1 MNLTGDAIQPP
12 DPRPA
17 DPRPAETQPV
27 AVQLNGLTKMYGPK
41 AALDHVDLT
50 VRAGSIFGFL
60 GPNGAGKTTTLRILA
75 GLAHPTSGQAVV
87 LGQDVRAA
95 TNELRQQIGFLPD
108 VPGFYNW
115 MTAPE
120 FLSFVGGLFSLDQAT
135 LETRSAALLDL
146 AGLSGVKGR
155 IGTFSRGMKQR
166 LGVAQALINSPR
178 LLLLDEPT
186 SALDPIGRKEI
197 LDMIGSLAGRTTVFF
212 STHILADVE
221 RVCDTVAVLNQGRVV
236 VESTIEELKR
246 RHGRGQGLLVEVD
259 DPERLSRALV
269 GLDWV
274 RQVERH
280 GATLRVSVNNMATA
294 ERVLP
299 AVLANTRLALRRLEA
314 EEVSLEEVFVE
325 LVGQG
330 RP

>member
-1 MNLTGDAIQPP
+1 M
-12 DPRPA
+12 
-17 DPRPAETQPV
+17 
-27 AVQLNGLTKMYGPK
+27 
-41 AALDHVDLT
+41 
-50 VRAGSIFGFL
+50 
-60 GPNGAGKTTTLRILA
+60 
-75 GLAHPTSGQAVV
+75 
-87 LGQDVRAA
+87 
-95 TNELRQQIGFLPD
+95 
-108 VPGFYNW
+108 
-115 MTAPE
+115 
-120 FLSFVGGLFSLDQAT
+120 
-135 LETRSAALLDL
+135 
-146 AGLSGVKGR
+146 
-155 IGTFSRGMKQR
+155 
-166 LGVAQALINSPR
+166 
-178 LLLLDEPT
+178 
-186 SALDPIGRKEI
+186 
-197 LDMIGSLAGRTTVFF
+197 
-212 STHILADVE
+212 
-221 RVCDTVAVLNQGRVV
+221 

>member
-1 MNLTGDAIQPP
+1 ME
-12 DPRPA
+12 A
-17 DPRPAETQPV
+17 DPQSV

-50 VRAGSIFGFL
+50 VHAGSIFGLL
-60 GPNGAGKTTTLRILA
+60 GPNGAGKTTALRILA

-135 LETRSAALLDL
+135 LETRSAALLDF

-186 SALDPIGRKEI
+186 SALDPIGRKGI
-197 LDMIGSLAGRTTVFF
+197 LDMIGSLAGRTTVLF

-221 RVCDTVAVLNQGRVV
+221 RVCDTVAVLNQGQVV

-246 RHGRGQGLLVEVD
+246 RHGRSQGLLVEVD
-259 DPERLSRALV
+259 DPELLSRALV

-280 GATLRVSVNNMATA
+280 GATLRISVNSMATA

-299 AVLANTRLALRRLEA
+299 AVLANTRLALHRLEA

>member
-1 MNLTGDAIQPP
+1 M
-12 DPRPA
+12 
-17 DPRPAETQPV
+17 

-50 VRAGSIFGFL
+50 VRAGSIFGLL
-60 GPNGAGKTTTLRILA
+60 GPNGAGKTTALRILA

-87 LGQDVRAA
+87 LRQDVRAA

-135 LETRSAALLDL
+135 LETRSAALLDF

-186 SALDPIGRKEI
+186 SALDPIGRKGI
-197 LDMIGSLAGRTTVFF
+197 LDMIGSLAGHTTVLF

-221 RVCDTVAVLNQGRVV
+221 RVCDTVAVLNQGQVV

-246 RHGRGQGLLVEVD
+246 RHGRSQGLLVEVD
-259 DPERLSRALV
+259 DPELLSRALV

-280 GATLRVSVNNMATA
+280 GATLRISVNSMATA

-299 AVLANTRLALRRLEA
+299 AVLANTRLALHRLEA
-314 EEVSLEEVFVE
+314 EEVSLDEVFVE